1 MSTYQDFLNVVD
13 ALPSQTVFAVTYD
26 WCTSQGLT
34 LQPNTAKSWGK
45 SFANDYSSHNTIAK
59 GCGTD
64 NHRLYKKV

>member
-13 ALPSQTVFAVTYD
+13 ALSADTVFAVTYD

-45 SFANDYSSHNTIAK
+45 SFANDYSSHKTIFE
-59 GCGTD
+59 GRGSD
-64 NHRLYKKV
+64 NHKLYKKF